1 MVKSALNGVEIENWK
16 TCWPFFSSGEIYS
29 GERKR
34 RVFWWRCRSLHSV
47 ITTTRKLFF
56 FFFIF
61 IIILMRE
68 GPYAFIYVSLTCAI
82 DGGEIS
88 DITVKNGRRQSCRSF
103 VEVSARRLVIRLLCS
118 ACPWFIPGL
127 YFFFF
132 FNNNI

>member
-1 MVKSALNGVEIENWK
+1 MKSALNGVEIENWK
-16 TCWPFFSSGEIYS
+16 TCWPFFSSEKYILERENGES
-29 GERKR
+29 FGGDVVR
-34 RVFWWRCRSLHSV
+34 FTLLSLLLESFS
-47 ITTTRKLFF
+47 FF
-56 FFFIF
+56 FFFF

-127 YFFFF
+127 FFFF
-132 FNNNI
+132 F